1 MSEGGLAAADVGRW
15 IFGYGSLVWRPDFEY
30 SRSCVGFFAR
40 LVTPILAGVD
50 RSSGGAG
57 CARPSRDVGP
67 RPLGVVAGVALISW
81 GPRDKRGVLT
91 RLDQREQQGYVRME
105 VELSLCH
112 PDSGTGHEKRFAP
125 AAGLV
130 YIATSD
136 NKDYLGAAAMSA
148 IAQQVMAARGP
159 SGPNLEY
166 VLKLAEALR
175 AVGAEDAHVEEL
187 VAALRACQV

>member
-1 MSEGGLAAADVGRW
+1 MSEGGLAAADGGRW
-15 IFGYGSLVWRPDFEY
+15 IFGYGSLVWKPDFEY
-30 SRSCVGFFAR
+30 SRSCVGFLRGWSRRFWQGSTDHRGVPGAPGR
-40 LVTPILAGVD
+40 VVTLVPDPGDCCWGRAYF
-50 RSSGGAG
+50 
-57 CARPSRDVGP
+57 VGP
-67 RPLGVVAGVALISW
+67 R
-81 GPRDKRGVLT
+81 DERGVLT

-105 VELSLCH
+105 VELSLRH

-187 VAALRACQV
+187 VAALRACQL

>member
-30 SRSCVGFFAR
+30 SRCCVGFLRGWSRRFWQGSTDHRGVPGAPGR
-40 LVTPILAGVD
+40 VVTLVPD
-50 RSSGGAG
+50 PGGCCWGRAYF
-57 CARPSRDVGP
+57 VGP
-67 RPLGVVAGVALISW
+67 PEE
-81 GPRDKRGVLT
+81 RGVLA
-91 RLDQREQQGYVRME
+91 RLDQREQQGYVRMD
-105 VELSLCH
+105 VELTLCH
-112 PDSGTGHEKRFAP
+112 PDSGTAHENRFAP

-130 YIATSD
+130 YIATPD
-136 NKDYLGAAAMSA
+136 NKDYLGPAAISA

-159 SGPNLEY
+159 SGSNLDY

-175 AVGAEDAHVEEL
+175 AVDAEDAHVEEL